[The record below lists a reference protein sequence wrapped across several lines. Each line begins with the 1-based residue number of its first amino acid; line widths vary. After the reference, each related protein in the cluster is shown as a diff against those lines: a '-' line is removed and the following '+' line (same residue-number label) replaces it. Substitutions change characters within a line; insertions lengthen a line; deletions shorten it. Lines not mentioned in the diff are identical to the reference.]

1 MHFVFIACNKNRKRY
16 RNDPSFVYRC
26 ENLSHALEECGHS
39 FEFVHI
45 SRLNPFAA
53 GDVFVFHRPM
63 YSPQLALKKQLLDR
77 LGKITTVEVD
87 DFVFDP
93 VYVQHSPACIN
104 GILPEETMLARFEK
118 TLRAFRLFRYFTV
131 STEPLKAHILRLI
144 PGAAVTVIPN
154 TTHFSWKRMPPF
166 SAADS
171 KVIAYLPGTRSH
183 DADFDVAAVALER
196 FLQKH
201 GDVTLRVVGPL
212 AFSLNVPKSQVC
224 SGERVPFAAHHTN
237 YENVWLNIAPLA
249 ASPFNECKS
258 ALKIVE
264 AASFGIPTL
273 CSDNPDNRRFSNAG
287 AVVVETGDDW
297 FDGLEQLYNDS
308 FYGARV
314 ADINNNFS
322 TASSADSAIRQFAW
336 QALKSRQKQL
346 GVRDSTGLSCAI
358 RAKRRRQAGLYNME
372 TLYCARQ
379 AWHKSGSPRAL
390 LRYLLFRQD
399 LGYTLSRDEFR
410 RLQQAL
416 PQLSRK
422 EKKKAKGL
430 FDISSGESDHQ
441 HQQRSWQESFK
452 KVVQDAAQNGGICV
466 VGNAAK
472 LKDAGMGARIDGFD
486 KVVRFNRCFLDSGP
500 NEDTGARLDIWVCA
514 PDYHRDRQHTAAYTV
529 VSGAG
534 RLALSDE
541 LEKYKSCVVNGA
553 RVVGV
558 PLFVWKGL
566 VKQLQAPPSA
576 GLLILGW
583 FEAILGNLNNV
594 AVVGFD
600 RTVQLDSNYYYASS
614 RHKASTRHNWAAE
627 KRLLRIWE
635 QKGLTFLD
643 L

>member
-1 MHFVFIACNKNRKRY
+1 MHFVFVACNKNRKRY
-16 RNDPSFVYRC
+16 HNDPSFVYRC

-45 SRLNPFAA
+45 SRLNPFAV

-93 VYVQHSPACIN
+93 AYVQYSPACIN
-104 GILPEETMLARFEK
+104 GILSEETMLTRFEK

-131 STEPLKAHILRLI
+131 STEPLKAHVLRLI

-154 TTHFSWKRMPPF
+154 IPHFSWMQKPG
-166 SAADS
+166 AAPAAS
-171 KVIAYLPGTRSH
+171 RIISYFPGTRSH
-183 DADFDVAAVALER
+183 DTDFEVAAGALER

-201 GDVTLRVVGPL
+201 SDVSLRVVGPL
-212 AFSLNVPKSQVC
+212 TFSLNVPEHQVQ
-224 SGERVPFAAHHTN
+224 SSDRIPFAMHHTN
-237 YENVWLNIAPLA
+237 YGGVWLNIAPLA
-249 ASPFNECKS
+249 ASPFNDCKS

-264 AASFGIPTL
+264 AASSGIPTL
-273 CSDNPDNRRFSNAG
+273 CSDNADNRRFVDAG
-287 AVVVETGDDW
+287 AVVVHTADEW
-297 FDGLEQLYNDS
+297 FDAFER
-308 FYGARV
+308 FYDDNFYADRI
-314 ADINNNFS
+314 ADINQNFS
-322 TASSADSAIRQFAW
+322 SAASANSAIRQFIW
-336 QALKSRQKQL
+336 QALKHRQKQL
-346 GVRDSTGLSCAI
+346 GVRDSTGFSYAI
-358 RAKRRRQAGLYNME
+358 RARRRRRAGLYNME
-372 TLYCARQ
+372 TLYCFRQ

-399 LGYTLSRDEFR
+399 LGYTLTHDEFR
-410 RLQQAL
+410 RLEQAL

-422 EKKKAKGL
+422 EKKKARGL

-441 HQQRSWQESFK
+441 QQQRSWQESFK

-553 RVVGV
+553 KVVGV
-558 PLFVWKGL
+558 PLSVWKGL